1 MINFIHRIIV
11 NTPALVV
18 IFFSAICIAVMI
30 YFTPVLDRDEAR
42 YAQTS
47 FQISET
53 NDFINLK
60 FDESLR
66 LKKPPG
72 IYWIQFATYKL
83 LNNFSDKEIWMFRI
97 PSFLSF
103 ILMLFYTHK
112 LARLLFYDL
121 NTMIPLA
128 ALAGTI
134 IVIFE
139 SLQGTTDMAY
149 ASFSLMSYYYFYK
162 SFHEDKIYSYIFF
175 IITSLIAILI
185 KGPTFLIILIPLL
198 VFKLLDFN
206 ILLKKKLLQLSNLSI
221 VVFLTILLAIIY
233 NMLTE
238 GQFLQQS
245 LIKDFGNKLISTQ
258 ESHGGIFGYYLLGSF
273 VIIFPIYPLLIIG
286 IFYNFFKKINWDK
299 NLIIILSSIFLY
311 VLILEIIPTKLPH
324 YILPVVPLMAIY
336 MSRTLEF
343 IEFKW
348 SKILLGFNAGL
359 VIALIFLDIKAYEIT
374 GENRNNFSYIYYGL
388 MVIPLVLNPIFFKN
402 NQSLMNIVKLSSLS
416 SSFLVFI
423 TVLNLVFIHKN
434 LWIADGIKDFV
445 NSHYGCG
452 EDYNINIIG
461 INEPSLLFTFYENFK
476 LESNCNIY
484 IKASELNDI
493 PIDNTNST
501 NKTFF
506 NYSNGK
512 KINLNFSKQ

>member
-1 MINFIHRIIV
+1 
-11 NTPALVV
+11 
-18 IFFSAICIAVMI
+18 
-30 YFTPVLDRDEAR
+30 
-42 YAQTS
+42 
-47 FQISET
+47 
-53 NDFINLK
+53 
-60 FDESLR
+60 
-66 LKKPPG
+66 
-72 IYWIQFATYKL
+72 
-83 LNNFSDKEIWMFRI
+83 
-97 PSFLSF
+97 
-103 ILMLFYTHK
+103 
-112 LARLLFYDL
+112 
-121 NTMIPLA
+121 
-128 ALAGTI
+128 
-134 IVIFE
+134 
-139 SLQGTTDMAY
+139 
-149 ASFSLMSYYYFYK
+149 
-162 SFHEDKIYSYIFF
+162 
-175 IITSLIAILI
+175 
-185 KGPTFLIILIPLL
+185 
-198 VFKLLDFN
+198 LLDFN

-245 LIKDFGNKLISTQ
+245 LMKDFGNKLISTQ

-348 SKILLGFNAGL
+348 SKILLGLNAGL

-374 GENRNNFSYIYYGL
+374 GENRNNFSYIFYGL

-402 NQSLMNIVKLSSLS
+402 NQSLLNIVKLSSLS
-416 SSFLVFI
+416 SSFLVLI

-445 NSHYGCG
+445 NSHYGCSD
-452 EDYNINIIG
+452 DYNINIDG
-461 INEPSLLFTFYENFK
+461 INEPSLMFTFYQNFK